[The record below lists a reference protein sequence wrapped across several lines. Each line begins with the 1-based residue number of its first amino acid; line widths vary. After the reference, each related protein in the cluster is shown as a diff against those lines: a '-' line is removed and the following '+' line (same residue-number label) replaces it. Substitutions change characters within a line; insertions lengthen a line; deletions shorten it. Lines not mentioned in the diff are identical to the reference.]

1 MNQLKIL
8 VLLALIF
15 ILNISL
21 KAQTI
26 NIEQSEAA
34 EEEYFF
40 SLCYGLEMDT
50 IASGSLDGAGGVA
63 IKLPEENKGYK
74 GLAFFCVKDRPMQI
88 LIINSE
94 DFKVKLG
101 NTMPEFENSREN
113 DAFNKKDISLL
124 SDTSL
129 YANRFFEL
137 SSYFQSLRSVL
148 SGQSMGLGDRYK
160 VRNYAEEKLNA
171 DDLYSSGLWFYVIDG
186 LTQLYP
192 DQESFAKAMI
202 SILNRV
208 KSEKVYIGL
217 SENLVT
223 ILNQY
228 GWEEAFDLI
237 VPSIVESGRI
247 KYPQGTLYDAF
258 QMAKLVKGALAPN
271 LDGLSNKKHNGQ
283 TLVFFFESDCN
294 NCRLEL
300 KKLTDAY
307 AQLKEKNIRIVSVS
321 ADHDKEAYSNT
332 VKDIPWKDALCDYK
346 GFAGINFLNYGI
358 FATPT
363 YFLLDSEF
371 RVMKRFSQLANI
383 DL

>member
-1 MNQLKIL
+1 MNQIKIW
-8 VLLALIF
+8 VLCVLIF
-15 ILNISL
+15 ILSVSL

-34 EEEYFF
+34 GKEYSF

-50 IASGSLDGAGGVA
+50 IAYGSLDGAGA
-63 IKLPEENKGYK
+63 ITVKLPEKNKGYK
-74 GLAFFCVKDRPMQI
+74 GLAFFRVEDLPMQI
-88 LIINSE
+88 LIINGE
-94 DFKVKLG
+94 DFKARLG
-101 NTMPEFENSREN
+101 NAIPEFENSREN

-171 DDLYSSGLWFYVIDG
+171 DDLYTSGLWFFVIDG
-186 LTQLYP
+186 LTQLYA

-202 SILNRV
+202 SILKRV

-237 VPSIVESGRI
+237 VPAIVESGRV
-247 KYPQGTLYDAF
+247 KYPQGALYDAF
-258 QMAKLVKGALAPN
+258 RMAKLVKGSLAPN

-283 TLVFFFESDCN
+283 TLVLFFESDCN
-294 NCRLEL
+294 NCKTEL
-300 KKLTDAY
+300 KKLADAY
-307 AQLKEKNIRIVSVS
+307 AQLKEKNIRVVSVS
-321 ADHDKEAYSNT
+321 ADHDEDAYRNA
-332 VKDIPWKDALCDYK
+332 VKDIPWKDTLCDYK

-358 FATPT
+358 SATPT
-363 YFLLDSEF
+363 YFLLDSELN
-371 RVMKRFSQLANI
+371 VVKRFSQLSNL